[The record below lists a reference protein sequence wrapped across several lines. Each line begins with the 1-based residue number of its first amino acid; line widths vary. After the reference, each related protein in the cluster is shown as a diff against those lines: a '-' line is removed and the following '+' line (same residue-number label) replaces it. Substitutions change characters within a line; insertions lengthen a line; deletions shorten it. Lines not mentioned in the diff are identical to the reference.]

1 MSSDPWEH
9 AAKCRY
15 CQRPVLHTGYE
26 EYGKNKKT
34 GRYIKR
40 YELYYC
46 YYCRKHFKAQKQN
59 PVSRTVKGNIRSD
72 FTKIVILKAISE
84 LESDKVVS
92 DKGYTSR

>member
-1 MSSDPWEH
+1 MGTCC
-9 AAKCRY
+9 KM
-15 CQRPVLHTGYE
+15 PVLPKTCTHSGYE

-92 DKGYTSR
+92 DKGV